1 MHNTRLLNNIK
12 DSIKLC
18 EDCKKLEQE
27 KLLSKSRNIRQ
38 VLYNALDNFNQL
50 DINYQKDEVINKLST
65 LKNELVDFDDYIEMV
80 SNKPNNSTYMFL
92 KLLVDMAKDEY
103 TLFDGTKKDCKYD
116 DIMRKARMFNNIF
129 EKGRSLAGCYDCG
142 TIGRAGFM
150 TYIKM
155 KNDCYEISESSKI
168 RNYNDVCKGF
178 NLDKYNK
185 GSIANNY
192 SFPER
197 DNSLERLED
206 LKKELMS
213 SKNNIYICSIS
224 LSDGIGHIWV
234 IESLGN
240 DEFRIYQSS
249 LNEYLLIDYL
259 KFMNYNGRNN
269 LKKSDIIKFLNT
281 LADLINLKSWT
292 QEIANKYYSIFYH
305 HPNIE
310 LGTKFDFKFMYS
322 GLY

>member
-1 MHNTRLLNNIK
+1 MRNTRLLNNIK
-12 DSIKLC
+12 DSIELC
-18 EDCKKLEQE
+18 EDCKKLN
-27 KLLSKSRNIRQ
+27 KDRLLSKSRNIRQ
-38 VLYNALDNFNQL
+38 VLHNALDNFNQL
-50 DINYQKDEVINKLST
+50 DINYQKNEVINKLST
-65 LKNELVDFDDYIEMV
+65 LKNDLVDFDDYIQTI

-92 KLLVDMAKDEY
+92 KLLIDMAKDEY
-103 TLFDGTKKDCKYD
+103 TPFDGTKKDCKYD
-116 DIMRKARMFNNIF
+116 DIMKKARMFNNVF

-142 TIGRAGFM
+142 TIGRAVFM

-155 KNDCYEISESSKI
+155 KNDCYEISEASKL

-178 NLDKYNK
+178 NLNKYDKN
-185 GSIANNY
+185 SISNNY
-192 SFPER
+192 SFPET
-197 DNSLERLED
+197 DNSLERLNN

-213 SKNNIYICSIS
+213 SKINIYICSIS

-234 IESLGN
+234 MESLGN

-269 LKKSDIIKFLNT
+269 LKKSDIKKFLNT
-281 LADLINLKSWT
+281 LEDLINLKSWT
-292 QEIANKYYSIFYH
+292 KEIANKYYNIFYH
-305 HPNIE
+305 NPNIE
-310 LGTKFDFKFMYS
+310 YGTEFDFKFMYS

>member
-1 MHNTRLLNNIK
+1 MRNTRLLNNIK

-18 EDCKKLEQE
+18 EDCKKLEE
-27 KLLSKSRNIRQ
+27 AKLLSKSRNIRQ
-38 VLYNALDNFNQL
+38 VLHNALDNFNQL

-92 KLLVDMAKDEY
+92 KLLVDMAKAEY
-103 TLFDGTKKDCKYD
+103 TPFDGTKKDCKYD

-142 TIGRAGFM
+142 TIGRAVFM

-197 DNSLERLED
+197 DNSLERLD
-206 LKKELMS
+206 NLKKELMS

-269 LKKSDIIKFLNT
+269 LKKSDIRKFLNT